1 MGVTLVST
9 FFVVYSNEKKRVEQ
23 HPINMEQ
30 TLQKAKG
37 IAEKW
42 ENNLYLWKTT
52 RRNSKRSVAREIQR
66 GGILKDVPQMKSDVV
81 EYGKM
86 DDNSRLQRRFSLFL
100 LHLCSKAILFDQLKV
115 NIVSMEW
122 PHIEIYI

>member
-37 IAEKW
+37 IAEK
-42 ENNLYLWKTT
+42 
-52 RRNSKRSVAREIQR
+52 
-66 GGILKDVPQMKSDVV
+66 
-81 EYGKM
+81 
-86 DDNSRLQRRFSLFL
+86 
-100 LHLCSKAILFDQLKV
+100 
-115 NIVSMEW
+115 
-122 PHIEIYI
+122 